1 MSKKDSKRVALIPGS
16 FDPMTLGHLDLITRT
31 AGLFDEVVVA
41 VLENSSKKPWFS
53 AKGRVLMAQ
62 RELITLRNVRVV
74 RFAGLL
80 VDLAGR
86 EGADVV
92 FVVGAENVVELRQ
105 VKLGGVLG
113 DDRAVESGLAPGETV
128 VIDPPAELADG
139 KKVAEAPQ

>member
-92 FVVGAENVVELRQ
+92 VVST
-105 VKLGGVLG
+105 
-113 DDRAVESGLAPGETV
+113 AVETV
-128 VIDPPAELADG
+128 AGYGADFAANAGNIEVQVTGAASATIDWTCEVRAT
-139 KKVAEAPQ
+139 VN